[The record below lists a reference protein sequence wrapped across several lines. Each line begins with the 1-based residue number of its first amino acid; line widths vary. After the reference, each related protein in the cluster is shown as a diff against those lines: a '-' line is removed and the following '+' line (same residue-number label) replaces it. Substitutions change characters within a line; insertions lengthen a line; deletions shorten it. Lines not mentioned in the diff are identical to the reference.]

1 MGEILP
7 LHLLQQ
13 HVEGRQ
19 AQGGRAVF
27 TNGVFDLLHFGH
39 LSYLGQA
46 RALGD
51 LLIVGVNSDEST
63 RRLKGPL
70 RPLVPEDERA
80 GLLAALTCV
89 DYVTIFG
96 DNTAEALLRALTPA
110 IYVKGADYAG
120 SGRRSGNYL
129 LPPKELRAVLAGDE
143 SLHPELA
150 GLERRLPEARVVAEY
165 GGALALLTYLP
176 GHSTTELIE
185 RIVSRYA
192 QSEPTGSSESPRG
205 DAPHRTGDA

>member
-1 MGEILP
+1 MGEIVP
-7 LHLLQQ
+7 LQILQ
-13 HVEGRQ
+13 ERIAERQ
-19 AQGGRAVF
+19 TQGERAVF

-46 RALGD
+46 RALGEM
-51 LLIVGVNSDEST
+51 LIVGVNSDEST
-63 RRLKGPL
+63 RAIKGPR

-89 DYVTIFG
+89 DYVTIFS

-120 SGRRSGNYL
+120 SDRRADDYL
-129 LPPKELRAVLAGDE
+129 LAPDELRAVLGGDAT
-143 SLHPELA
+143 LHPELA
-150 GLERRLPEARVVAEY
+150 GLERRLPEALVVAEY
-165 GGALALLTYLP
+165 GGSLALLTYLP

-192 QSEPTGSSESPRG
+192 QSEPTGSPESPRR
-205 DAPHRTGDA
+205 DA

>member
-1 MGEILP
+1 MGEIVP
-7 LHLLQQ
+7 LQILQAR
-13 HVEGRQ
+13 VAGRQ
-19 AQGGRAVF
+19 ARGERAVF

-39 LSYLGQA
+39 LRYLGQA

-63 RRLKGPL
+63 RTIKGPR

-89 DYVTIFG
+89 DYVTIFS

-120 SGRRSGNYL
+120 SDRHAGDYL
-129 LPPKELRAVLAGDE
+129 LAPDELRAVLGGDV

-150 GLERRLPEARVVAEY
+150 GLERRLREARVVAEY
-165 GGALALLTYLP
+165 GGSLALLTYLP

-192 QSEPTGSSESPRG
+192 QSEPTGFPESPRR
-205 DAPHRTGDA
+205 DA

>member
-7 LHLLQQ
+7 AHLLQQ
-13 HVEGRQ
+13 QIAERQ
-19 AQGGRAVF
+19 ARGERAVF
-27 TNGVFDLLHFGH
+27 TNGIFDLLHFGH
-39 LSYLGQA
+39 LRYLGQA

-51 LLIVGVNSDEST
+51 LLIVGVNSDAST
-63 RRLKGPL
+63 RRIKGPR

-96 DNTAEALLRALTPA
+96 DNTAEALLRAITPA

-120 SGRRSGNYL
+120 SDRRADDYL
-129 LPPKELRAVLAGDE
+129 LAPDELRAVLAGDL
-143 SLHPELA
+143 SLHPELG
-150 GLERRLPEARVVAEY
+150 GLEQRLPEARVVAEY
-165 GGALALLTYLP
+165 GGSIALLTYLP

-185 RIVSRYA
+185 LIVSRYA
-192 QSEPTGSSESPRG
+192 QSEPTGFPESPRR
-205 DAPHRTGDA
+205 DA

>member
-1 MGEILP
+1 VVMGEIESVR
-7 LHLLQQ
+7 LLG
-13 HVEGRQ
+13 ERIAERQ
-19 AQGGRAVF
+19 ARGERAVF

-39 LSYLGQA
+39 LSYLGEA

-63 RRLKGPL
+63 RRIKGPR
-70 RPLVPEDERA
+70 RPLVAEDERA

-89 DYVTIFG
+89 DYVTIFS

-120 SGRRSGNYL
+120 SDRRAGDYL
-129 LPPKELRAVLAGDE
+129 LAPDELRAVLAGGE
-143 SLHPELA
+143 SRHPELA
-150 GLERRLPEARVVAEY
+150 GLEQRLPEARVVAEY
-165 GGALALLTYLP
+165 GGSLALLTYLP

-192 QSEPTGSSESPRG
+192 QSEPTGFPASPPG
-205 DAPHRTGDA
+205 DVRNA

>member
-1 MGEILP
+1 MGEIQSVP
-7 LHLLQQ
+7 LIG
-13 HVEGRQ
+13 ERIAERQ
-19 AQGGRAVF
+19 AQGERAVF

-63 RRLKGPL
+63 RRIKGPR

-89 DYVTIFG
+89 DYVTIFS

-120 SGRRSGNYL
+120 SDRRADNYL
-129 LPPKELRAVLAGDE
+129 LAPDELRAVLAGGE
-143 SLHPELA
+143 SRHPELA
-150 GLERRLPEARVVAEY
+150 GLEQRLPEARVVAEY
-165 GGALALLTYLP
+165 GGSLALLTYLP

-192 QSEPTGSSESPRG
+192 QSEPTGFPESPPG
-205 DAPHRTGDA
+205 DA

>member
-7 LHLLQQ
+7 VHILQQ
-13 HVEGRQ
+13 RVAERQ
-19 AQGGRAVF
+19 ARGERAVC

-39 LSYLGQA
+39 VSYLRQA
-46 RALGD
+46 RALGN

-63 RRLKGPL
+63 RRIKGPR
-70 RPLVPEDERA
+70 RPLVAEDERA

-89 DYVTIFG
+89 DYVTIFS

-120 SGRRSGNYL
+120 SDRRADDYL
-129 LPPKELRAVLAGDE
+129 LAPDELREVLAGD
-143 SLHPELA
+143 LARHPELA
-150 GLERRLPEARVVAEY
+150 GLERRLPEARAVAEY
-165 GGALALLTYLP
+165 GGSLALLTYLP

-192 QSEPTGSSESPRG
+192 QSEPTGFPESPSR
-205 DAPHRTGDA
+205 DA

>member
-1 MGEILP
+1 MGEIQSVRFLRER
-7 LHLLQQ
+7 
-13 HVEGRQ
+13 VAERQ
-19 AQGGRAVF
+19 ARGERAVF

-39 LSYLGQA
+39 LRYLGQA

-63 RRLKGPL
+63 RRLKGPR

-80 GLLAALTCV
+80 ELLAALTCV
-89 DYVTIFG
+89 DYVTIFS

-120 SGRRSGNYL
+120 DSRRSDDYL
-129 LPPKELRAVLAGDE
+129 LAPDELRAVLAGDQ
-143 SLHPELA
+143 SPHPELV
-150 GLERRLPEARVVAEY
+150 GLERRLPESRVVAEY
-165 GGALALLTYLP
+165 GGSLALLTYLP

-192 QSEPTGSSESPRG
+192 QSEPTGFPAPPRR
-205 DAPHRTGDA
+205 DA

>member
-7 LHLLQQ
+7 VHILQQ
-13 HVEGRQ
+13 RVAERQ
-19 AQGGRAVF
+19 ARGERAVC

-39 LSYLGQA
+39 VSYLRQA
-46 RALGD
+46 RALGN

-63 RRLKGPL
+63 RRIKGPR
-70 RPLVPEDERA
+70 RPLVAEDERA

-96 DNTAEALLRALTPA
+96 DNTAEALLRAITPA

-120 SGRRSGNYL
+120 SDRRADDYL
-129 LPPKELRAVLAGDE
+129 LAPDELRAVLAGDL
-143 SLHPELA
+143 SLHPELG
-150 GLERRLPEARVVAEY
+150 GLEQRLPEARVVAEY
-165 GGALALLTYLP
+165 GGSIALLTYLP

-185 RIVSRYA
+185 LIVSRYA
-192 QSEPTGSSESPRG
+192 QSEPTRFPESPRR
-205 DAPHRTGDA
+205 DA

>member
-1 MGEILP
+1 MGEIVP
-7 LHLLQQ
+7 LQILQ
-13 HVEGRQ
+13 ERIAERQ
-19 AQGGRAVF
+19 TQGERAVF

-46 RALGD
+46 RALGEM
-51 LLIVGVNSDEST
+51 LIVGVNSDEST
-63 RRLKGPL
+63 RAIKGPR

-89 DYVTIFG
+89 DYVTIFS

-120 SGRRSGNYL
+120 SDRRADDYL
-129 LPPKELRAVLAGDE
+129 LAPDELRAVLGGDAA
-143 SLHPELA
+143 LHPELA

-165 GGALALLTYLP
+165 GGSLALLTYLP

-192 QSEPTGSSESPRG
+192 QSEPTGSPESPRR
-205 DAPHRTGDA
+205 DA

>member
-7 LHLLQQ
+7 AHLLQQ
-13 HVEGRQ
+13 QIAERQ
-19 AQGGRAVF
+19 ARGERAVF
-27 TNGVFDLLHFGH
+27 TNGIFDLLHFGH
-39 LSYLGQA
+39 LRYLGQA

-51 LLIVGVNSDEST
+51 LLIVGVNSDAST
-63 RRLKGPL
+63 RRIKGPR

-96 DNTAEALLRALTPA
+96 DNTAEALLRAITPA

-120 SGRRSGNYL
+120 SDRRADDYL
-129 LPPKELRAVLAGDE
+129 LAPDELRAVLAGDL
-143 SLHPELA
+143 SLHPELG
-150 GLERRLPEARVVAEY
+150 GLEQRLPEARVVAEY
-165 GGALALLTYLP
+165 GGSIALLTYLP

-185 RIVSRYA
+185 LIVSRYA
-192 QSEPTGSSESPRG
+192 QSEPTRFPESPRR
-205 DAPHRTGDA
+205 DA

>member
-7 LHLLQQ
+7 AHLLQQ
-13 HVEGRQ
+13 QIAERQ
-19 AQGGRAVF
+19 ARGERAVF
-27 TNGVFDLLHFGH
+27 TNGIFDLLHFGH
-39 LSYLGQA
+39 LRYLGQA

-51 LLIVGVNSDEST
+51 LLIVGVNSDAST
-63 RRLKGPL
+63 RRIKGPR

-120 SGRRSGNYL
+120 SDRRADDYL
-129 LPPKELRAVLAGDE
+129 LAPDELRAVLAGDL
-143 SLHPELA
+143 SLHPELG
-150 GLERRLPEARVVAEY
+150 GLEQRLPEARVVAEY
-165 GGALALLTYLP
+165 GGSIALLTYLP

-185 RIVSRYA
+185 LIVSRYA
-192 QSEPTGSSESPRG
+192 QSEPTRFPESPRR
-205 DAPHRTGDA
+205 DA

>member
-1 MGEILP
+1 MGEIESVQVLRER
-7 LHLLQQ
+7 
-13 HVEGRQ
+13 VAERQ
-19 AQGGRAVF
+19 ARGERAVF

-63 RRLKGPL
+63 QRLKGPR

-89 DYVTIFG
+89 DYVTIFS

-120 SGRRSGNYL
+120 SARSVGDYL
-129 LPPKELRAVLAGDE
+129 LAPDELRALLAGGE
-143 SLHPELA
+143 SSHPELA
-150 GLERRLPEARVVAEY
+150 GLEQRLPEAHVVAEY
-165 GGALALLTYLP
+165 GGGLALLTYLP

-192 QSEPTGSSESPRG
+192 QSEPTGFLESPRR
-205 DAPHRTGDA
+205 DA

>member
-1 MGEILP
+1 MGEVVS

-13 HVEGRQ
+13 HVAERQ
-19 AQGGRAVF
+19 ARGARAVC

-51 LLIVGVNSDEST
+51 FLIVGVNSDAST
-63 RRLKGPL
+63 RRIKGPR

-89 DYVTIFG
+89 DYVTIFS
-96 DNTAEALLRALTPA
+96 DNTAEALLHALTPA

-120 SGRRSGNYL
+120 GKRRADDYL
-129 LPPKELRAVLAGDE
+129 LAPEELRAVLAGDL

-150 GLERRLPEARVVAEY
+150 GLEQRLPEAPVVAEY
-165 GGALALLTYLP
+165 GGSLALLTYLP

-185 RIVSRYA
+185 LIVSRYA
-192 QSEPTGSSESPRG
+192 QSEPTGFPESPRR
-205 DAPHRTGDA
+205 DT

>member
-1 MGEILP
+1 MVMGEIQP
-7 LHLLQQ
+7 ARLLQK
-13 HVEGRQ
+13 EIAERQ
-19 AQGGRAVF
+19 ARGERAVC

-63 RRLKGPL
+63 RRIKGPR
-70 RPLVPEDERA
+70 RPLVPEAERA
-80 GLLAALTCV
+80 ALLAALTCV

-120 SGRRSGNYL
+120 NGRRTGDYL
-129 LPPKELRAVLAGDE
+129 LAPDEVRAVLAGDQ
-143 SLHPELA
+143 SRHPELA
-150 GLERRLPEARVVAEY
+150 GLEQRLPEARIVAEY
-165 GGALALLTYLP
+165 GGSLALLTYLP

-185 RIVSRYA
+185 RIVSLYA
-192 QSEPTGSSESPRG
+192 QSEPTGFPESPRG
-205 DAPHRTGDA
+205 DA